1 MDRGN
6 IVAHGNIGELND
18 EIVKQHLTV

>member
-1 MDRGN
+1 MDRGS
-6 IVAHGNIGELND
+6 IVAQGPTAQLND